1 LCKDFAKEVKY
12 VLSKHIIYT
21 FTIANVEVIRKDVL
35 PKHLYIRLLF
45 IFVL

>member
-21 FTIANVEVIRKDVL
+21 LAVANVEVICKDVL
-35 PKHLYIRLLF
+35 PKHLYVRLLF